1 MSLLIN
7 GRFVSTEELIKK
19 LKDKES
25 SSILSEYKYGILKH
39 SFTST
44 PFDKGE
50 PRKINDAEVDYKL
63 NMISYF
69 FMKEKITPEIYN
81 LLTEATALN
90 YDTSAGYYFSYGGRS
105 EYKKITDI
113 FAKSLIQGEK
123 SEYDNSAYIKEL
135 FNSESFYRS
144 THDSSLFAFKESDK
158 DNYRNIDFGKYAFF
172 SGNKLALNH
181 IYEEIKVLKKTYQ
194 EFVFDSLSINQFAV
208 ALEHYKDKNN
218 EWPNRKD
225 EKIKSIDNIFYNI
238 DFITLFA
245 CEKGLN
251 KNQSRILEFV
261 LKDKKLVKKLED
273 NAGKKNIY
281 TKDKYT
287 QLESKDVF
295 VLAVLKNNSDFINI
309 LLKSGYQI
317 NSHETGLIYASD
329 FSNKITSLQSEKI
342 DNLPIVTQKILK
354 FTSGYSFDP
363 NFAYSLS
370 KEDIDSLKKNYN
382 EFEHDISFRKIANDK
397 KNKPID
403 LYNSKKCN
411 ITDLLI
417 LKEPYSLPFLY
428 KQGLEEIHPKVAEI
442 AIQKILTTVNNS
454 ASVKSIEDSIDF
466 LKNYLNKQEDSGK
479 KIIQMTF
486 DNMDMSDSILNPFFD
501 SFIADKV
508 KELKIDNQEKEYYS
522 ISSLALF
529 NQLSE
534 MEKTNIPED
543 TKHLFIKNSIA
554 IITTLFEDK
563 HEDDEEIIDL
573 LKYSVI
579 TPLAQLSIHH
589 KEVFDIVKKSSPS
602 YDKDM
607 FSHLLTQIEKKHL
620 ELLAGDFNKPELSVK
635 TQRRL

>member
-7 GRFVSTEELIKK
+7 GRFVSTEDLIKK
-19 LKDKES
+19 LKDKEI
-25 SSILSEYKYGILKH
+25 SSIHSEYKYGVVKH
-39 SFTST
+39 KFTSN
-44 PFDKGE
+44 PFNKGD

-81 LLTEATALN
+81 LLTEATVLN
-90 YDTSAGYYFSYGGRS
+90 HDTSAGYYFSHGARS

-113 FAKSLIQGEK
+113 FAKTLINQEN

-144 THDSSLFAFKESDK
+144 THDSSLFTFKQSDK

-208 ALEHYKDKNN
+208 ALEHYKNKNN

-295 VLAVLKNNSDFINI
+295 VLAVLNKNSDFINI
-309 LLKSGYQI
+309 LLKSGYEI

-329 FSNKITSLQSEKI
+329 FSNKIISLPSENI
-342 DNLPIVTQKILK
+342 DNLPVVTQKIIK
-354 FTSGYSFDP
+354 FASGYSFDL
-363 NFAYSLS
+363 NFIYSLS
-370 KEDIDSLKKNYN
+370 EEDINSLKKNYV
-382 EFEHDISFRKIANDK
+382 EFKHDISFRKIANDK
-397 KNKPID
+397 NNKPID

-428 KQGLEEIHPKVAEI
+428 KQGLEDVHPKVAEI
-442 AIQKILTTVNNS
+442 AIQKILTKVNNS
-454 ASVKSIEDSIDF
+454 VSVKSIEDSIDF
-466 LKNYLNKQEDSGK
+466 LKNYLNKQDDSGK
-479 KIIQMTF
+479 KLIQMTF

-501 SFIADKV
+501 NFIADKV
-508 KELKIDNQEKEYYS
+508 KELNIDNQEKEYYS
-522 ISSLALF
+522 TSSLALF
-529 NQLSE
+529 SQLSE
-534 MEKTNIPED
+534 TEKTNIPED
-543 TKHLFIKNSIA
+543 ATNLFIKNSIA
-554 IITTLFEDK
+554 TITSLFEDK
-563 HEDDEEIIDL
+563 HEDDEELIDL
-573 LKYSVI
+573 LKSFVI
-579 TPLAQLSIHH
+579 APLAQLSIHH
-589 KEVFDIVKKSSPS
+589 KEVFDVIKNSAPD
-602 YDKDM
+602 YDQNM

-620 ELLAGDFNKPELSVK
+620 ELLAGDFSREELSSK
-635 TQRRL
+635 NQRRL

>member
-19 LKDKES
+19 LKDKERL
-25 SSILSEYKYGILKH
+25 SILSEYKYGVIKH
-39 SFTST
+39 NFTSNS
-44 PFDKGE
+44 FDKGE
-50 PRKINDAEVDYKL
+50 PRKINEAEVDYKL

-105 EYKKITDI
+105 EYKKISDI
-113 FAKSLIQGEK
+113 FAKSLINGEN

-144 THDSSLFAFKESDK
+144 THDSSLFTFKESDK
-158 DNYRNIDFGKYAFF
+158 DDYRNIDFGKYAFF

-208 ALEHYKDKNN
+208 ALEHYKNKNN

-295 VLAVLKNNSDFINI
+295 VLAVLNKNSDFINI
-309 LLKSGYQI
+309 LLESGYQI
-317 NSHETGLIYASD
+317 NSHETGLIYSSD
-329 FSNKITSLQSEKI
+329 FANKITSLQSQDI
-342 DNLPIVTQKILK
+342 DNFPIVTQKILK
-354 FTSGYSFDP
+354 FASAYSHDR
-363 NFAYSLS
+363 NFVYSLS
-370 KEDIDSLKKNYN
+370 EEDINSLKKNYD
-382 EFEHDISFRKIANDK
+382 EFKHDISFRKIANDK
-397 KNKPID
+397 NNKPID
-403 LYNSKKCN
+403 LYNSNKCN

-442 AIQKILTTVNNS
+442 AIQKILTTVNNY
-454 ASVKSIEDSIDF
+454 ASVKSIEDCIDF

-486 DNMDMSDSILNPFFD
+486 DNMNMSDYIINPFFD

-508 KELKIDNQEKEYYS
+508 KELNIDNQEKEYYS

-534 MEKTNIPED
+534 AEKINIPED
-543 TKHLFIKNSIA
+543 TKNLFIKNSIA
-554 IITTLFEDK
+554 TITTLFEGK
-563 HEDDEEIIDL
+563 HEDDKELIDL
-573 LKYSVI
+573 LKNSVI
-579 TPLAQLSIHH
+579 NPLAQLSIEH
-589 KEVFDIVKKSSPS
+589 KEVFDIVKKSAPS
-602 YDKDM
+602 HDQNM

-620 ELLAGDFNKPELSVK
+620 ELLAGDFNRPELSAK